1 MEFPSLLVLLV
12 ILALLFD
19 FTNGFH
25 DAANAIATIVATKAM
40 SLPSALLM
48 SALCNLVG
56 AFVATGVAQTI
67 EHGLIREVPD
77 PHLAVMVLLS
87 ALVGA
92 IAWNVIT
99 WWFGM
104 PSSSSH
110 ALIGGLVGAGW
121 VYGRAEE
128 IIWSGVG
135 QKVVLPMLI
144 SPVMAGLV
152 AIAWLAVIQKISKLF
167 AADRLQEILP
177 KLQIAV
183 GGLMAFSHGSNDA
196 QKSMGVITL
205 ALIGACV
212 APAESATPRWVAV
225 SCALAIAVG
234 TYAGGKRIIETVGE
248 KICPLD
254 PVSGFVGNSASAL
267 TVLAGSVL
275 GLPLSTTH
283 VVIGGVTG
291 AGFGRSRQINWLT
304 WRNMGLA
311 WLTTL
316 PGSALISG
324 GMFALLSAVLL

>member
-1 MEFPSLLVLLV
+1 MELPPLLGLLVL
-12 ILALLFD
+12 LALLFD

-40 SLPSALLM
+40 SLPAALILSAM
-48 SALCNLVG
+48 CNLAG
-56 AFVATGVAQTI
+56 AVVATGVAQTI
-67 EHGLIREVPD
+67 EHGLLREVPD
-77 PHLAVMVLLS
+77 PHLALVVLLS

-92 IAWNVIT
+92 IAWNVGT
-99 WWFGM
+99 WWFGL

-128 IIWSGVG
+128 IIWTGLG

-144 SPVMAGLV
+144 SPVVAGMA
-152 AIAWLAVIQKISKLF
+152 AIACLAIMEQISKLIT
-167 AADRLQEILP
+167 AERLQEILP

-183 GGLMAFSHGSNDA
+183 GALMSFAHGSNDA

-205 ALIGACV
+205 ALMGAGV
-212 APAESATPRWVAV
+212 VSRDSAIPRWVV
-225 SCALAIAVG
+225 LSCAVAIAIG
-234 TYAGGKRIIETVGE
+234 TYAGGNRIIETVGE

-254 PVSGFVGNSASAL
+254 TVSGFVGSAASAL
-267 TVLAGSVL
+267 TVLLGSLL

-291 AGFGRSRQINWLT
+291 AGYGRSRQINWLT

-324 GMFALLSAVLL
+324 VMFVLFRAILL